1 MSLENE
7 RDIST
12 DSYEPILFTV
22 IPVRDLTT
30 FEPTGRYF
38 ILFPN
43 PAYARTYQ
51 GHILRLH
58 QMAKTYTP
66 TSIES
71 PLPLQPGVIIEGE
84 DAYTL
89 LQDYSLC
96 PPSQRIQI
104 KLLHPSY
111 TAGMK
116 QVLEQ
121 RGHPPLLEK
130 TNKAGRS
137 VLFSVDGQRWPT
149 SMIRDAVGAD
159 GRDRGLEWDIA
170 IHRLDTSGIA
180 ADSSENSIGTEAEE
194 LAQLSARRLALSR
207 WVMSFLDESEA
218 RRFIRVWHRRPFPLA
233 SGDDRALV
241 QAEFIW

>member
-1 MSLENE
+1 MSLEKE
-7 RDIST
+7 KYFT
-12 DSYEPILFTV
+12 HSYEPIFFTV

-30 FEPTGRYF
+30 FESTGRYF

-51 GHILRLH
+51 GHILHLH

-71 PLPLQPGVIIEGE
+71 PLPLQSGVVIDGE
-84 DAYTL
+84 DVYTL

-111 TAGMK
+111 TGGIK

-121 RGHPPLLEK
+121 RGYHPLLGK
-130 TNKAGRS
+130 TNKASRS

-159 GRDRGLEWDIA
+159 GRDRGLEWDIG
-170 IHRLDTSGIA
+170 IHRLNTSGTD
-180 ADSSENSIGTEAEE
+180 ADSFEYSTSTEAEE

>member
-1 MSLENE
+1 M
-7 RDIST
+7 
-12 DSYEPILFTV
+12 
-22 IPVRDLTT
+22 RDLTT

-43 PAYARTYQ
+43 AAYARTYQ
-51 GHILRLH
+51 GHIVRLH
-58 QMAKTYTP
+58 QMAKTHTP

-96 PPSQRIQI
+96 PPSQRIHI
-104 KLLHPSY
+104 KLLHPPY
-111 TAGMK
+111 TASIK

-121 RGHPPLLEK
+121 RGYHPLVEA
-130 TNKAGRS
+130 TNKAGTS

-149 SMIRDAVGAD
+149 SIIRDAVAAD
-159 GRDRGLEWDIA
+159 GRDRGLQWDIA
-170 IHRLDTSGIA
+170 IHRLDTLESA
-180 ADSSENSIGTEAEE
+180 AASLDYSTCTETEG
-194 LAQLSARRLALSR
+194 LAQLSARRLSR
-207 WVMSFLDESEA
+207 WIVSFLNESEA

-241 QAEFIW
+241 HAEFIW

>member
-1 MSLENE
+1 M
-7 RDIST
+7 
-12 DSYEPILFTV
+12 
-22 IPVRDLTT
+22 RDLTT

-38 ILFPN
+38 IQFPN

-51 GHILRLH
+51 GHILHLH

-71 PLPLQPGVIIEGE
+71 PLPLQPGVMTEGE

-96 PPSQRIQI
+96 PPSQKIQI

-111 TAGMK
+111 TAGIK

-121 RGHPPLLEK
+121 GGYHPLLEK

-149 SMIRDAVGAD
+149 SMIRDAVAAD

-170 IHRLDTSGIA
+170 IHRLDTSGTA
-180 ADSSENSIGTEAEE
+180 ADSFDYSTETEE
-194 LAQLSARRLALSR
+194 LARLSARHLVRSR
-207 WVMSFLDESEA
+207 WVVSFLNESEA

-233 SGDDRALV
+233 SGDRALV

>member
-1 MSLENE
+1 
-7 RDIST
+7 
-12 DSYEPILFTV
+12 
-22 IPVRDLTT
+22 
-30 FEPTGRYF
+30 
-38 ILFPN
+38 
-43 PAYARTYQ
+43 
-51 GHILRLH
+51 
-58 QMAKTYTP
+58 MAKTYTP
-66 TSIES
+66 KSIES
-71 PLPLQPGVIIEGE
+71 PLPLQPGVIIGGE

-111 TAGMK
+111 NASIK

-121 RGHPPLLEK
+121 RGYHPLLEK
-130 TNKAGRS
+130 TRKAGRS

-159 GRDRGLEWDIA
+159 GRDRGMEWDIA
-170 IHRLDTSGIA
+170 IHRLDTSGTA
-180 ADSSENSIGTEAEE
+180 ADRFDYPTTEEP
-194 LAQLSARRLALSR
+194 ARLGARHLALSR
-207 WVMSFLDESEA
+207 WVMSFLNESEA
-218 RRFIRVWHRRPFPLA
+218 RRFIRVWHRRPFPFA